1 MELGRI
7 SALPDTR
14 ICNKV
19 ITRQWGICIGID
31 KASEEID
38 TNSYPYCCK
47 KNKLNWNKI
56 IRKHSTVRL

>member
-47 KNKLNWNKI
+47 KKQIELEQDNKE
-56 IRKHSTVRL
+56 TFYC